1 MEKIETRENTFR
13 AYDDGR
19 KKIEITVKHNPLTNE
34 SYFLITDGFYTF
46 TANEI
51 IFPEFRLIV

>member
-1 MEKIETRENTFR
+1 MEKSNKHEKTFIADEDEKIEIIVR
-13 AYDDGR
+13 Y
-19 KKIEITVKHNPLTNE
+19 NPLTNE
-34 SYFLITDGFYTF
+34 KYFLITDSPYSF